1 MLKQVFAAVLL
12 VTLGTVGTVAEPR
25 DPRGIHEFDRPRLT
39 DSPGDRWLAARPVT
53 RALLTEIV
61 TWLSTNFDLPAIHD
75 QPRVEFA
82 SPLEIATMRYK
93 GFLPPT
99 WRGDGMREPATL
111 ADYGRDV
118 IAIYIDKSRII
129 FLPEGWTGAGPV
141 ELSVLVHEMVH
152 HLQNLAGMK
161 FECPAA
167 REKVAYLAQSQW
179 LKQFGRD
186 LETDFQIDM
195 LSLLVKT
202 SCMF

>member
-1 MLKQVFAAVLL
+1 MLKQVLACVLL
-12 VTLGTVGTVAEPR
+12 ITLGTASASFAEPR
-25 DPRGIHEFDRPRLT
+25 NPGSIHEFDGLT
-39 DSPGDRWLAARPVT
+39 DDLGDRWFAARPIT
-53 RALLTEIV
+53 PALLMEIV

-82 SPLEIATMRYK
+82 SPLEIVTMRYK

-99 WRGDGMREPATL
+99 WRRDGMREPATL

-118 IAIYIDKSRII
+118 IAIYNDKTRTI
-129 FLPEGWTGAGPV
+129 FLPTGWTGAGPV
-141 ELSVLVHEMVH
+141 DMSVLVHEMVH

-167 REKVAYLAQSQW
+167 RERVAYHAQNQW
-179 LKQFGRD
+179 LKQFGHD
-186 LETDFQIDM
+186 LETDFQVDM

>member
-82 SPLEIATMRYK
+82 VADRLQPVGRYAAAAGPP
-93 GFLPPT
+93 GFGRAGADPP
-99 WRGDGMREPATL
+99 RIPQVL
-111 ADYGRDV
+111 LSSQPDYCQR
-118 IAIYIDKSRII
+118 
-129 FLPEGWTGAGPV
+129 LPEV
-141 ELSVLVHEMVH
+141 
-152 HLQNLAGMK
+152 
-161 FECPAA
+161 PAA
-167 REKVAYLAQSQW
+167 AIPAQALRTCVLFVPELAPGPTAGEEKRREEW
-179 LKQFGRD
+179 
-186 LETDFQIDM
+186 E
-195 LSLLVKT
+195 
-202 SCMF
+202 